1 LNVEKPLE
9 RVERNMS
16 KKDPEPEQPYKIL
29 KDKLIRKPE
38 TKPKE
43 SK

>member
-1 LNVEKPLE
+1 
-9 RVERNMS
+9 MS
-16 KKDPEPEQPYKIL
+16 KKDPEPEPPYKIL
-29 KDKLIRKPE
+29 KEKLIRKPE

>member
-1 LNVEKPLE
+1 
-9 RVERNMS
+9 MS
-16 KKDPEPEQPYKIL
+16 KKDPEPEAPYKIL
-29 KDKLIRKPE
+29 KEKLIKKPG